1 MKVSSKYIL
10 REGEKME
17 YLLTFPNTHYAVQAE
32 QVLLT
37 RKVAVRVFTLP
48 PSLTDGCGIGLLI
61 NEAEITHSVCFLE
74 EAKVRVASIFS
85 VKNDLGER
93 RYQLSSP

>member
-1 MKVSSKYIL
+1 
-10 REGEKME
+10 ME

-48 PSLTDGCGIGLLI
+48 PSLTDGCG
-61 NEAEITHSVCFLE
+61 SVYSLM
-74 EAKVRVASIFS
+74 KR
-85 VKNDLGER
+85 K
-93 RYQLSSP
+93 

>member
-1 MKVSSKYIL
+1 
-10 REGEKME
+10 ME

-85 VKNDLGER
+85 GKNDLGER
-93 RYQLSSP
+93 RYQLWSP

>member
-1 MKVSSKYIL
+1 
-10 REGEKME
+10 ME
-17 YLLTFPNTHYAVQAE
+17 YLLTFPNTHYAVLAE
-32 QVLLT
+32 QVLLA

-48 PSLTDGCGIGLLI
+48 PSLTDGIGLLI

-93 RYQLSSP
+93 RYQLWSP

>member
-1 MKVSSKYIL
+1 
-10 REGEKME
+10 ME

-32 QVLLT
+32 QVLLA

-61 NEAEITHSVCFLE
+61 NEAEITHSVCFRRSKSTRSLY
-74 EAKVRVASIFS
+74 FS

-93 RYQLSSP
+93 RYQLWSP

>member
-1 MKVSSKYIL
+1 
-10 REGEKME
+10 ME

-61 NEAEITHSVCFLE
+61 NEADCMF
-74 EAKVRVASIFS
+74 F
-85 VKNDLGER
+85 R
-93 RYQLSSP
+93 RSKSTRSLYFFCEK